1 MLIVALTI
9 LATSSGT
16 SPSSMP
22 PVRAYLSAL
31 ERLQSGQAPPS
42 VERTFRAAMA
52 VDAALLRKKG
62 DSTLLES
69 LSDAEYEALTKA
81 LPGIILNREEVVIAE
96 PDPIFFQALARKYGK
111 PADVEFFRNY
121 LATLPNGVFKSYVEQ
136 QTDYSGC
143 TAFGKGELVR
153 RYAGWLAYRSSYPHA
168 YLNQVTEQLT
178 AIEAEVSESTCA
190 CGSRDEVLRE
200 LRQFAARFPAS
211 PVIKSVL
218 RRIREVQKSASP
230 IRFNCVS
237 G

>member
-9 LATSSGT
+9 LAASSVT
-16 SPSSMP
+16 TPASMP
-22 PVRAYLSAL
+22 QVRAYLSTL
-31 ERLQSGQAPPS
+31 RRLQSGRATPS
-42 VERTFRAAMA
+42 VEETFSAAMA
-52 VDAALLRKKG
+52 VDEALLQKKG
-62 DSTLLES
+62 DGSLLES
-69 LSDAEYEALTKA
+69 LPDAEYEALTKA

-96 PDPIFFQALARKYGK
+96 PDPSFFQALAKKYGK
-111 PADVEFFRNY
+111 PADIEFFRNY

-153 RYAGWLAYRSSYPHA
+153 RYAGWLAYRSSYPQA

-178 AIEAEVSESTCA
+178 AIEAEVTEGTCA

-200 LRQFAARFPAS
+200 LRQFADRFPAS
-211 PVIKSVL
+211 PVIMNLLK
-218 RRIREVQKSASP
+218 RIREIQESASP